1 MSLIKSLEA
10 RAKDQPKRIGFPEF
24 EEERTLLAI
33 NRIKRKK
40 TAIPV
45 LVGDPKRISIKN
57 VEIIDVTDKAIVDRL
72 VKRYLSIRKRRRKQ
86 VTKAELDQIRRDPV
100 PLAMLLLSEGK
111 LDAVISGAEHSTAH
125 TLRNAFRIIG
135 VQRNITKASSFFIMD
150 KHVRDFEDIK
160 LFADCAVQVE
170 PTSKELAEIAYLTAE
185 TARQLGMTPRVAL
198 LSFSTKGSAV
208 TVETKKVRKAV
219 GFVRQ
224 RDSSLKIDGELQFDA
239 ALDPETAK
247 RKGAFD
253 ELGGIAN
260 VLIFPELESGNI
272 GYKIMRMY
280 GKYDALGPFLQ
291 GLKKPV
297 IDLSRSVDVD
307 EIVDIATVVSAVY

>member
-24 EEERTLLAI
+24 EEERTLQAI
-33 NRIKRKK
+33 RRIKRKK

-45 LVGDPKRISIKN
+45 LVGDPKRITMKN
-57 VEIIDVTDKAIVDRL
+57 VEIIDVTDKALIDRL
-72 VKRYLSIRKRRRKQ
+72 VKRYLAIRKRKQ
-86 VTKAELDQIRRDPV
+86 RAVTKAELEKIRHDPV

-111 LDAVISGAEHSTAH
+111 LDAVISGAAHSTAH

-170 PTSKELAEIAYLTAE
+170 PTSKELAEIAYLTAK

-208 TVETKKVRKAV
+208 TLETKKVRQAV
-219 GFVRQ
+219 RFVHQ
-224 RDSSLKIDGELQFDA
+224 RDSSLKVDGELQFDA

-247 RKGAFD
+247 RKGAFE

-291 GLKKPV
+291 GLKQPV
-297 IDLSRSVDVD
+297 IDLSRSVDID
-307 EIVDIATVVSAVY
+307 EIVDIATVVSAIY

>member
-1 MSLIKSLEA
+1 MSLIRSLET
-10 RAKDQPKRIGFPEF
+10 RAKDAPKRIGFPEY
-24 EEERTLLAI
+24 EEERTLQAI
-33 NRIKRKK
+33 RKIKRKK

-45 LVGDPKRISIKN
+45 IVGDPAKITMKN
-57 VEIIDVTDKAIVDRL
+57 VEIIDITDEALVDKL
-72 VKRYLSIRKRRRKQ
+72 VKRYISIRTRRNKQ
-86 VTKAELDQIRRDPV
+86 ISKVEVSRAREDPV
-100 PLAMLLLSEGK
+100 TLAMLLLSIGK
-111 LDAVISGAEHSTAH
+111 IDAVITGAGHSTAH

-135 VQRNITKASSFFIMD
+135 VQRNISKASSFFIMD

-170 PTSKELAEIAYLTAE
+170 PNAKELAEIAYLTAR
-185 TARQLGMTPRVAL
+185 TAAQLGMTPRVAL

-208 TVETKKVRKAV
+208 TPETKKVRRAV
-219 GFVRQ
+219 GIVRQ
-224 RDSSLKIDGELQFDA
+224 RDRSLHVDGELQFDA
-239 ALDPETAK
+239 ALDPDTAK

-297 IDLSRSVDVD
+297 IDLSRSVSVD
-307 EIVDIATVVSAVY
+307 EIVDIATVVSAIY